1 MPFQKEIFKVS
12 RVIKDHM
19 LAIKDKRLYNLGLN
33 NTGKCKE
40 SFKVILVMKMILK
53 VILMELERKK

>member
-19 LAIKDKRLYNLGLN
+19 LVIKDKRLYNLGPN
-33 NTGKCKE
+33 NNGKCKE
-40 SFKVILVMKMILK
+40 GFKVILVM
-53 VILMELERKK
+53 